1 MSTPAS
7 PAGEDSKVKARYRVT
22 NWRDYDRAL
31 VQRGSLDIW
40 FDEGFVREHWRPA
53 ASGRRGAPF
62 LYSDLAIQVLLT
74 MKAVF
79 ALPYRALEGFAGSLM
94 RLTGLGLLVPDHPQ
108 MSRRART
115 LRVAIPRRPRLGP
128 IPVVVDSTG
137 LKVFGEGEWKV
148 RQHGAG
154 KRRTWLKV
162 HLAVDADA
170 KDVIGV
176 EVTTTAW
183 GDGEVFGGLLDQVE
197 GRIGQVDGDGAYDTR
212 EVYEAGMAR
221 GADVVVP
228 PRENAVPWEAG
239 HPRTRALA
247 AITEQGVEGWKASS
261 GYHRRSLAE
270 NAMYRLKQLFGGSV
284 ASRVFEAQVTE
295 VHVRIAAL
303 NLMTYLGMPVSVR
316 VGVTAP

>member
-1 MSTPAS
+1 MTTPAS
-7 PAGEDSKVKARYRVT
+7 PAGEESKVKARYRVT
-22 NWRDYDRAL
+22 NWREYDRAL
-31 VQRGSLDIW
+31 VRRGSLDIW
-40 FDEGFVREHWRPA
+40 FDEEFVREHWRPS
-53 ASGRRGAPF
+53 ASGKRGAPF
-62 LYSDLAIQVLLT
+62 LYSDLAIQVPLT
-74 MKAVF
+74 LKAVF
-79 ALPYRALEGFAGSLM
+79 SLPYRALEGFAGSLM
-94 RLTGLGLLVPDHPQ
+94 RLTGLGLPVPDHTQ
-108 MSRRART
+108 MSRRARI
-115 LRVAIPRRPRLGP
+115 LRVAIPRRSRPGP
-128 IPVVVDSTG
+128 IHMVVDSTG

-176 EVTTTAW
+176 EVTTAAW

-212 EVYEAGMAR
+212 EVYAAGLAR

-239 HPRTRALA
+239 HPRTKALA
-247 AITEQGVEGWKASS
+247 DIAGQGLEGWKASS

-295 VHVRIAAL
+295 VHARIAAL